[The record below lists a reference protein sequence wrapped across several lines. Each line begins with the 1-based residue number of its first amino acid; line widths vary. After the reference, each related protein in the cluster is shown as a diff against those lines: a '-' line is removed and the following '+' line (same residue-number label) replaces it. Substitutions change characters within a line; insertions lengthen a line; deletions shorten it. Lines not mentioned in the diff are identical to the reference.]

1 MTRLNH
7 VKLWVHDLDASAF
20 RVYNRLGLQ
29 FIQTLQEYIRNKPL
43 PSNNNDD
50 IDCYN
55 NDIDRI
61 DARIS
66 MMNKCMAINVHDY
79 IYGAGLGLKTLFHD
93 DSFQLNH
100 LIFFLN
106 DCDCQTELF
115 YQGCSSGFDFI
126 YDKYVCNI
134 GVGVHSKN
142 ELFKLRALII
152 METDV

>member
-1 MTRLNH
+1 MQ
-7 VKLWVHDLDASAF
+7 DE
-20 RVYNRLGLQ
+20 
-29 FIQTLQEYIRNKPL
+29 IINKPL

-61 DARIS
+61 DTRIS

-79 IYGAGLGLKTLFHD
+79 IDGAGLGLKTLFHD

-106 DCDCQTELF
+106 DSDCQTELF
-115 YQGCSSGFDFI
+115 NSGFDFI
-126 YDKYVCNI
+126 YDKYVCKI

-142 ELFKLRALII
+142 ELLKLRALII

>member
-1 MTRLNH
+1 MARLLYI
-7 VKLWVHDLDASAF
+7 KRWVNELDASAF

-29 FIQTLQEYIRNKPL
+29 FIRTLQDDIINKQL
-43 PSNNNDD
+43 PSNDNDD

-106 DCDCQTELF
+106 DSDCLTELF
-115 YQGCSSGFDFI
+115 NNDFDII
-126 YDKYVCNI
+126 YDKYVCNF

>member
-1 MTRLNH
+1 MTRLLDI
-7 VKLWVHDLDASAF
+7 KRWVNELDAYAF

-29 FIQTLQEYIRNKPL
+29 FIRTLQDEIINKPL

-61 DARIS
+61 DTRIS

-79 IYGAGLGLKTLFHD
+79 IDGAGLGLKTLFHD

-106 DCDCQTELF
+106 DSDCQTELF
-115 YQGCSSGFDFI
+115 NSGFDFI
-126 YDKYVCNI
+126 YDKYVCNF

-142 ELFKLRALII
+142 ELLKLRALII